1 MSDKRIGRY
10 FLDVL
15 VSQTG
20 VVELWQGFD
29 PMLERP
35 VSLRLIPSQDE
46 RAAAAEAAARRAATV
61 DDRRVIAVL
70 DILSAEPIVEGEAS
84 GATYLVIVSEWVDG
98 RTLTDI
104 YEEREGEPI
113 EIDEAVPVIR
123 QVAIALKHS
132 HELDVHHGRLRPG
145 SLLIAETADFDDPFT
160 LLGDTNV
167 VRIRGLAVDA
177 ALWPGESAQPT
188 LSDRSGESAQPTQT
202 DRPDDLQDDIVGVG
216 SLLYAMLTGRWPLGL
231 VDGMSPAPR
240 VGERLLPPSQV
251 VADVP
256 SGIDDI
262 CMRAIGRQVAGD
274 ERIDPYPDMAAVVT
288 ALSAWEQRPGRRTLS
303 LAPRES
309 APLTTGRRALRVVG
323 RITLAAAALVLVA
336 GVGLAGL
343 RLAQSSQSPWGVT
356 AAEAPLEVLTEV
368 GDVAS
373 VDDFAGGVPGEIVPV
388 AAVDFDPRG
397 SDRAEMP
404 ELVPNAIDERSDTAW
419 TTDTYY
425 AADLDGKGGTG
436 LMLDL
441 GESQPVSAVRLELVG
456 SGSSVSVLVA
466 AEPSRKVS
474 KWTPL
479 ASAEGIGTAIDLRAP
494 RPVVGRYV
502 LIWLTQLPLVDGVHQ
517 GGIRDVMVLR

>member
-10 FLDVL
+10 ILDVL

-46 RAAAAEAAARRAATV
+46 RAGRAEAAARRAATV

-70 DILSAEPIVEGEAS
+70 DILSAEPIVDGETT

-123 QVAIALKHS
+123 QVAIALQHS
-132 HELDVHHGRLRPG
+132 HELEVHHGRLRPG

-160 LLGDTNV
+160 LLGDANV

-177 ALWPGESAQPT
+177 ALWPDEA
-188 LSDRSGESAQPTQT
+188 
-202 DRPDDLQDDIVGVG
+202 QDDIVGLG

-240 VGERLLPPSQV
+240 VGDRLLPPSQV

-262 CMRAIGRQVAGD
+262 CMRAIGPQVAGD
-274 ERIDPYPDMAAVVT
+274 ARIDPYPDMAAVVT
-288 ALSAWEQRPGRRTLS
+288 ALGAWEQRPGRRTLS
-303 LAPRES
+303 IAPRES
-309 APLTTGRRALRVVG
+309 APLTAGRRALRVVG
-323 RITLAAAALVLVA
+323 RITLAAAALVVVA

-343 RLAQSSQSPWGVT
+343 RLAQSSESPWGVT

-368 GDVAS
+368 GDVTAT
-373 VDDFAGGVPGEIVPV
+373 DDFTGGLPGEIVPV

-397 SDRAEMP
+397 SDREEMP

-456 SGSSVSVLVA
+456 SGSSVAVLVA

-502 LIWLTQLPLVDGVHQ
+502 LIWFTQLPLVDGVHQ
-517 GGIRDVMVLR
+517 GGIRDVIVLR

>member
-10 FLDVL
+10 ILDVL

-35 VSLRLIPSQDE
+35 VSLRLIPSDDE

-70 DILSAEPIVEGEAS
+70 DILSAEPIVEGEAN

-123 QVAIALKHS
+123 QVAIALQHS

-177 ALWPGESAQPT
+177 ALWPE
-188 LSDRSGESAQPTQT
+188 DV
-202 DRPDDLQDDIVGVG
+202 QDDIVGVG

-262 CMRAIGRQVAGD
+262 CMRAIGPQVAGD

-288 ALSAWEQRPGRRTLS
+288 ALGAWEQRPGRRTLS

-343 RLAQSSQSPWGVT
+343 RLAQSSESPWGVT
-356 AAEAPLEVLTEV
+356 AAEAPMEVLTEV
-368 GDVAS
+368 GDATS
-373 VDDFAGGVPGEIVPV
+373 IDDFAGGLPGEIVPV

-397 SDRAEMP
+397 SDREEMP

-456 SGSSVSVLVA
+456 SGSSVAVLVA

-502 LIWLTQLPLVDGVHQ
+502 LIWFTQLPLVDGVHQ
-517 GGIRDVMVLR
+517 GGIRDVIVLR

>member
-1 MSDKRIGRY
+1 MSDRRIGRY
-10 FLDVL
+10 ILDVL

-29 PMLERP
+29 PTLDRP
-35 VSLRLIPSQDE
+35 VSLRLIPAQDALAE
-46 RAAAAEAAARRAATV
+46 AAEAAARRAALV

-70 DILSAEPIVEGEAS
+70 DILTTEPIVEAHGPTA
-84 GATYLVIVSEWVDG
+84 ATYLVIVSEWVDG

-132 HELDVHHGRLRPG
+132 HELGVHHDRLRPG
-145 SLLIAETADFDDPFT
+145 SLLISETADFDDPFT

-177 ALWPGESAQPT
+177 ALWPAE
-188 LSDRSGESAQPTQT
+188 R
-202 DRPDDLQDDIVGVG
+202 QDDIVGLG

-256 SGIDDI
+256 SGIDEI
-262 CMRAIGRQVAGD
+262 CLRAIGPEIAGD
-274 ERIDPYPDMAAVVT
+274 DRIEPYADMAAVVS
-288 ALSAWEQRPGRRTLS
+288 ALGAWEQRPGRRALS
-303 LAPRES
+303 LSPRES
-309 APLTTGRRALRVVG
+309 PSLTAGRRALRVVG
-323 RITLAAAALVLVA
+323 RLALAAAALIVIA
-336 GVGLAGL
+336 GIGLGGL
-343 RLAQSSQSPWGVT
+343 RLAQSAASPWGV
-356 AAEAPLEVLTEV
+356 AVAEAPPEVLTEV
-368 GDVAS
+368 GELAA
-373 VDDFAGGVPGEIVPV
+373 VDDFAGGIPGEIVPV
-388 AAVDFDPRG
+388 AAVDFDPQG
-397 SDRAEMP
+397 SDREEMP
-404 ELVPNAIDERSDTAW
+404 ELVPNAIDERSDTSW

-425 AADLDGKGGTG
+425 SADLDGKGGTG

-441 GESQPVSAVRLELVG
+441 GESLPVSAVRLELVG
-456 SGSSVSVLVA
+456 SGSSVEVLLA
-466 AEPSRKVS
+466 AEPSRKIS
-474 KWTPL
+474 KWTEL

-494 RPVVGRYV
+494 RPIVGRYV
-502 LIWLTQLPLVDGVHQ
+502 LIWFTQLPLIDGVHQ
-517 GGIRDVMVLR
+517 GGIRDVIVLR

>member
-10 FLDVL
+10 ILDVL

-29 PMLERP
+29 PTLERP
-35 VSLRLIPSQDE
+35 VSVRLIPSQDP
-46 RAAAAEAAARRAATV
+46 RASAAEAAARRAATV
-61 DDRRVIAVL
+61 DDRRIIAVL
-70 DILSAEPIVEGEAS
+70 DILAAEPISGAGDP

-113 EIDEAVPVIR
+113 EIDEVVPVIR
-123 QVAIALKHS
+123 QVAIALQHS
-132 HELDVHHGRLRPG
+132 HELDVSHGRLRPG

-177 ALWPGESAQPT
+177 ALWPEDQ
-188 LSDRSGESAQPTQT
+188 
-202 DRPDDLQDDIVGVG
+202 QDDIVGLG

-256 SGIDDI
+256 AGIDDI
-262 CMRAIGRQVAGD
+262 CLRAIGPAVGGD
-274 ERIDPYPDMAAVVT
+274 KRIEPYADMAAVVS
-288 ALSAWEQRPGRRTLS
+288 ALGAWEQRPGRRTLS

-309 APLTTGRRALRVVG
+309 STPTAGRRALRVAG
-323 RITLAAAALVLVA
+323 RLALAAAALVVVA
-336 GVGLAGL
+336 GVGVAGL
-343 RLAQSSQSPWGVT
+343 RLAQSAQSPWGMT
-356 AAEAPLEVLTEV
+356 AAEAPIEVLTE
-368 GDVAS
+368 
-373 VDDFAGGVPGEIVPV
+373 AGEVTVTDNFGGGIPGEIVPV
-388 AAVDFDPRG
+388 TSVDFDPRG

-419 TTDTYY
+419 TTDTYSSP
-425 AADLDGKGGTG
+425 DLDGKGGTG

-441 GESQPVSAVRLELVG
+441 GESLPVSAVRLELVG
-456 SGSSVSVLVA
+456 SGSSVEVRVA
-466 AEPSRKVS
+466 AEPFSKTS

-479 ASAEGIGTAIDLRAP
+479 ASAAGIGTAIDLRAP

-502 LIWLTQLPLVDGVHQ
+502 LIWFTQLPLVDGVHQ
-517 GGIRDVMVLR
+517 GGIRDVIVLR

>member
-1 MSDKRIGRY
+1 MSDRRIGRY
-10 FLDVL
+10 LLDVL

-35 VSLRLIPSQDE
+35 VSLRLIPSDDE
-46 RAAAAEAAARRAATV
+46 RAAAADAAARRAATV

-70 DILSAEPIVEGEAS
+70 DILSAEPIMDGDTV

-98 RTLTDI
+98 RTPTDI

-123 QVAIALKHS
+123 QVAIALQHS

-177 ALWPGESAQPT
+177 ALWP
-188 LSDRSGESAQPTQT
+188 
-202 DRPDDLQDDIVGVG
+202 DDLQDDRVGVG

-262 CMRAIGRQVAGD
+262 CMRAIGPQVAGD
-274 ERIDPYPDMAAVVT
+274 DRIDPYPDMAAVVT
-288 ALSAWEQRPGRRTLS
+288 ALGAWEQRPGRRTLS

-309 APLTTGRRALRVVG
+309 APLTTGRRALRIVG
-323 RITLAAAALVLVA
+323 RLTLAAAALVVVA

-343 RLAQSSQSPWGVT
+343 RLAQSSESPWGVT

-368 GDVAS
+368 GDVATT
-373 VDDFAGGVPGEIVPV
+373 DDFTGGLPGEIVPV
-388 AAVDFDPRG
+388 SAVDFDPRG

-419 TTDTYY
+419 TTDTYF

-466 AEPSRKVS
+466 AEPAKKVS
-474 KWTPL
+474 KWTRL

-502 LIWLTQLPLVDGVHQ
+502 LIWFTQLPLVDGVHQ
-517 GGIRDVMVLR
+517 GGIRDVIVLR